1 MQVAN
6 LNQLVQNALQ
16 ELDYLSAD
24 FVCSGIWCATTAAA
38 YRRFLIDEKVDPH
51 FAGVQPAEASH
62 LPKTLFDYIFRE
74 VTEVAEQV
82 GEAVSE
88 AVDVVDLIAPGET
101 VVVNIGE
108 LSLGNQQTAEE
119 EKPAEQIENENE
131 QGEEKPD
138 DVE

>member
-38 YRRFLIDEKVDPH
+38 YKRFLIDEKVDPH

-62 LPKTLFDYIFRE
+62 LPKTLFDYIFGAADK
-74 VTEVAEQV
+74 VADEM
-82 GEAVSE
+82 GAVSE
-88 AVDVVDLIAPGET
+88 AVDVVDLIAPGEA
-101 VVVNIGE
+101 VIVNIGE
-108 LSLGNQQTAEE
+108 LSLDNQQAAEE

>member
-16 ELDYLSAD
+16 ELDYLSTD
-24 FVCSGIWCATTAAA
+24 FVCSGVWCATTAAA

-74 VTEVAEQV
+74 VTEIAEQV
-82 GEAVSE
+82 GESVTAAVE
-88 AVDVVDLIAPGET
+88 DVIDLIAPGET
-101 VVVNIGE
+101 VIVNIGE
-108 LSLGNQQTAEE
+108 LSLGKQAAKE
-119 EKPAEQIENENE
+119 EKPAAQVIENE
-131 QGEEKPD
+131 QGEEKPND
-138 DVE
+138 AE

>member
-38 YRRFLIDEKVDPH
+38 YKRFLIDEKVDPH

-62 LPKTLFDYIFRE
+62 LPKTLFDYIFGAAD
-74 VTEVAEQV
+74 TVADEM
-82 GEAVSE
+82 GAVSE
-88 AVDVVDLIAPGET
+88 AVDVVDLIAPGEA
-101 VVVNIGE
+101 VIVNIGE
-108 LSLGNQQTAEE
+108 LSLDNQQAAEE

>member
-24 FVCSGIWCATTAAA
+24 FVCSGIWCAATAAA
-38 YRRFLIDEKVDPH
+38 YKRFLIDGKVDPH

-62 LPKTLFDYIFRE
+62 LPKTLFDYIFGAADK
-74 VTEVAEQV
+74 VADEM
-82 GEAVSE
+82 GAVSE
-88 AVDVVDLIAPGET
+88 AVDVVDLIAPGEA
-101 VVVNIGE
+101 VIVNIGE
-108 LSLGNQQTAEE
+108 LSLDNQQAAEE